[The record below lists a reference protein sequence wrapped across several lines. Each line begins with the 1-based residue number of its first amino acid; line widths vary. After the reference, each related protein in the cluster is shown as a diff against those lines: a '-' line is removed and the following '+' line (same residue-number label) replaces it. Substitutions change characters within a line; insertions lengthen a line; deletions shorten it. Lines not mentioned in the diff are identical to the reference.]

1 MIHDL
6 PFVGFIGALFTLAL
20 RQPFLFVL
28 AYMYID
34 LVAPQHLTYALLDPV
49 PLSLISFVLA
59 VLGWLIFDDKRH
71 AVLGP
76 RQALILALLVY
87 CALTLQD
94 ADFPADAWRKW
105 DWVWKALVFAMFLPL
120 TLTSRLRIEAAAV
133 VLVLSASVIIVPAG
147 IKTLA
152 SGGGYGSLRLLLDT
166 NTGLYESSILSC
178 AAIATIPIALFL
190 MRAGTIFPPDWR
202 VRLFC
207 GALCFACLLIPV
219 GTEARTGLI
228 CLGALVFSLL
238 RFVRHRMVWLSAL
251 SALTLAA
258 LPLLPQSFL
267 NRMQTITEAKAD
279 QSASTRLAV
288 WRWTL
293 DYVALHPFGGGFE
306 AYRGNSFRFE
316 KAASSKWDP
325 DAPRAAGVDEPQIIV
340 EKARAYHSSYFEMLG
355 EQGWP
360 GLTLWLL
367 IHITGLVRMERLFR
381 RHRHE
386 PLPQHRWIAGMAL
399 ALQQAH
405 LVYLTGALFVG
416 IAFMPFAL
424 MLLALQIGLDG
435 LAGRLAAARR
445 RSAFAPMVPTMA

>member
-6 PFVGFIGALFTLAL
+6 FFAGIIGALFTLAL

-76 RQALILALLVY
+76 RQALILALVVY
-87 CALTLQD
+87 CATTLQG
-94 ADFPADAWRKW
+94 ADFPADALRKW

-133 VLVLSASVIIVPAG
+133 ILVLSASVIIVPAG

-228 CLGALVFSLL
+228 CLGVLVFSLL

-258 LPLLPQSFL
+258 LPLYRKVFWTGCRRSPRPTQINRPQPGSPCGAGRWIMLPCTPL
-267 NRMQTITEAKAD
+267 
-279 QSASTRLAV
+279 
-288 WRWTL
+288 
-293 DYVALHPFGGGFE
+293 VAALKPI
-306 AYRGNSFRFE
+306 
-316 KAASSKWDP
+316 AATAFALKRP
-325 DAPRAAGVDEPQIIV
+325 PAPNGTQMPRA
-340 EKARAYHSSYFEMLG
+340 
-355 EQGWP
+355 
-360 GLTLWLL
+360 
-367 IHITGLVRMERLFR
+367 
-381 RHRHE
+381 
-386 PLPQHRWIAGMAL
+386 
-399 ALQQAH
+399 QQARMNRRSLWKRH
-405 LVYLTGALFVG
+405 APITVLISKCWANR
-416 IAFMPFAL
+416 
-424 MLLALQIGLDG
+424 
-435 LAGRLAAARR
+435 AGRA
-445 RSAFAPMVPTMA
+445 